1 MFTFTEITFALKCR
15 AASFARLALCCACL
29 SGVSVVALRAQE
41 PPPEQVP
48 EQPPSPA
55 TAAAALNAAG
65 ETTRGISLY
74 HRGKHGDAIKLLRA
88 ATKKRKEDAEAWL
101 YLGLSYLKTDEI
113 KQAREALKAARRL
126 RPTHDLTLIGLAVA
140 FVKSGDDNGAMEAAT
155 EAVKHGQR
163 NAEAHYLL
171 GAVNY
176 RIGRFPQALEWAE
189 AALKI
194 NPAFASAH
202 YLKGQTLLG
211 LSDQAL
217 TNSRNETPEVRS
229 LLAEKADARFIEAT
243 QTLEAFMRL
252 APNAPEIPKL
262 REELQQMRLFR
273 DAVDPSNPNRSV
285 FAAREVTARAKITS
299 KPEPLY
305 TVRARRNQ
313 TTGTVRLRIV
323 LSADGTV
330 GHIYPARTL
339 PDGLTEASI
348 EAARKIKF
356 VPAMKDGRLV
366 SQFVTIEYNFNIF

>member
-1 MFTFTEITFALKCR
+1 MFTFKETTFALKRR
-15 AASFARLALCCACL
+15 AASCARLTLCCACL
-29 SGVSVVALRAQE
+29 SGVLVAAVRAQE
-41 PPPEQVP
+41 
-48 EQPPSPA
+48 QPATPAAVVPSPDGD
-55 TAAAALNAAG
+55 TA
-65 ETTRGISLY
+65 RGIGLY
-74 HRGKHGDAIKLLRA
+74 KQGKYEEAIKPLRA
-88 ATKKRKEDAEAWL
+88 AAKKRKDDAEAWL

-113 KQAREALKAARRL
+113 KQAREALKAARSL
-126 RPTHDLTLIGLAVA
+126 RPTHDVTLVGLAVA
-140 FVKSGDDNGAMEAAT
+140 FVKSGDDNGAMEAAA

-176 RIGRFPQALEWAE
+176 RMGRFPQALEWAE
-189 AALKI
+189 AALKL

-229 LLAEKADARFIEAT
+229 MLAEKADARFKEAT

-273 DAVDPSNPNRSV
+273 EAVDPSNPNRSV

-323 LSADGTV
+323 LGADGTV
-330 GHIYPARTL
+330 GHIYPTRTL

-348 EAARKIKF
+348 AAARKIKF
-356 VPAMKDGRLV
+356 IPAMRDGRLV